1 MERVIPFTI
10 DNKDVLVKKANRYIN
25 ENEIKE
31 VIEDIIENNLDFPEG
46 KFIDL
51 SNICDSMFSI
61 MYKGIATII
70 EKIND
75 KELYINNMVFEVC

>member
-1 MERVIPFTI
+1 MERIIPFTI

-31 VIEDIIENNLDFPEG
+31 VIEDIIENNLEIPQD

-61 MYKGIATII
+61 MYKGVATII

-75 KELYINNMVFEVC
+75 KELYINKIVFEVC